1 MGIFCLAAGRGK
13 FLDRFDGCS
22 KFSLEFF
29 LSCFPFCGLDL
40 VPLYL
45 IPNYGCSTFCT
56 YFPIQ
61 YILHSWCSKNNTL
74 DVQKKKKF
82 LSYINIIW
90 NDMFMVAAKF
100 LGQLTENV
108 FLVALLDWPCYNILT
123 FHIMLLPRTS
133 YLYSSLKDTIVVPN
147 LQTV

>member
-1 MGIFCLAAGRGK
+1 MGVA
-13 FLDRFDGCS
+13 
-22 KFSLEFF
+22 
-29 LSCFPFCGLDL
+29 PF
-40 VPLYL
+40 VL
-45 IPNYGCSTFCT
+45 ICPSNIY
-56 YFPIQ
+56 Y
-61 YILHSWCSKNNTL
+61 TL